1 MIIDFHT
8 HTYPEKI
15 ASKTMEL
22 LVGRSQTKSALGGT
36 ETELIN
42 SMEKSGV
49 DISVVLPVVTSPHQA
64 DKINDIAYKTTS
76 QFTGKGIWSFGG
88 IHPDNDN
95 YKELLNRIKS
105 YGLKGIKL
113 HPDYQETF
121 FNDIKYKRIVSY
133 ATELGLIIV
142 VHAGIDIGLPTVT
155 HCTPDMVCEMLD
167 EVQPE
172 NLVMAHMGGWQLW
185 DEVADKLCGRNLYF
199 DTAFSYG
206 DISWL
211 AGAEQR
217 WKLASKEQF
226 LDIINKHGSDKI
238 LFGTD
243 SPWTDQKKSIEDI
256 KTLPLS
262 DEEKDNILGNNALRI
277 LQM

>member
-15 ASKTMEL
+15 AKKTMEL
-22 LVGRSQTKSALGGT
+22 LIGRSQTKAALNGTSA
-36 ETELIN
+36 ELIK

-64 DKINDIAYKTTS
+64 DRINDVAYKTTS

-113 HPDYQETF
+113 HPDYQDTF

-133 ATELGLIIV
+133 ATELGLAVV
-142 VHAGIDIGLPTVT
+142 VHAGVDIGLPAVT

-167 EVQPE
+167 EVKPE
-172 NLVMAHMGGWQLW
+172 NLIMAHMGGWQLW
-185 DEVADKLCGRNLYF
+185 DEVEDKLCGRNLYF
-199 DTAFSYG
+199 DTAFSFG
-206 DISWL
+206 SISWL
-211 AGAEQR
+211 SGAEQK
-217 WKLASKEQF
+217 WKLASEERF
-226 LDIINKHGSDKI
+226 VNIIKKHGSDKI

-256 KTLPLS
+256 KALPIS
-262 DEEKDNILGNNALRI
+262 EEDKENILGSNAIRL
-277 LQM
+277 LQL